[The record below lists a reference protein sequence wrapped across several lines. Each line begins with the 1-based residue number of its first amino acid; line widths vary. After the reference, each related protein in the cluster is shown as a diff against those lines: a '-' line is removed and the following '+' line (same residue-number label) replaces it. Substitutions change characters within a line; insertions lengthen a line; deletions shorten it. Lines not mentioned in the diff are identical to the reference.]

1 MGAQNRMKKHT
12 IQSQVAT
19 ELVVGAF
26 MFAVL
31 IGLFVF
37 TVVIGQQ
44 AIFSKRY
51 DIRFRFTE
59 VMGLRDGDNIVVR
72 GMPVGKVDILTLKPD
87 GVVVHGLLEQPL
99 VIHEGYR
106 SRIVT
111 TSILGGRYLELV
123 DGPTTNPLV
132 AADTI
137 LAGDTPIDLMREL
150 QGAITDI
157 RSALN
162 EGGIITNIQVAVA
175 DIREIAEKLSRGEG
189 TLGKLIND
197 DSVYKDFQA
206 IGKDVREAAASFN
219 EIAGK
224 LKQGEGTLGKLL
236 TDDTVYKDV
245 QKVAANLKE
254 ISDRLIGG
262 EGTLGK
268 LFSKDDQLYQDI
280 SAAANSIKEIAG
292 RMERG
297 EGLLGKISKDEDL
310 YHDAKAAMNDFRA
323 VLDDYRENSP
333 VVSFVSILFSA
344 F

>member
-1 MGAQNRMKKHT
+1 MGARNRMKKHT
-12 IQSQVAT
+12 IQSQVAM
-19 ELVVGAF
+19 ELIVGAF

-31 IGLFVF
+31 VGLFIF
-37 TVVIGQQ
+37 TVIIGQQ
-44 AIFSKRY
+44 SLFSKRY
-51 DIRFRFTE
+51 DIQFRFTE

-72 GMPVGKVDILTLKPD
+72 GMPIGKIDILTLKPD
-87 GVVVHGLLEQPL
+87 GVVVHGLLTQPV
-99 VIHEGYR
+99 VIHEGCR
-106 SRIVT
+106 VRVVT
-111 TSILGGRYLELV
+111 TSILGGRYLEIT
-123 DGPTTNPLV
+123 DGPATNALM
-132 AADTI
+132 ATDAI
-137 LAGDTPIDLMREL
+137 LAGDKPVDLMNEL
-150 QGAITDI
+150 QGVVTDV

-162 EGGIITNIQVAVA
+162 EGGIIRNIQVASTNV
-175 DIREIAEKLSRGEG
+175 REIAEKLNRGEG
-189 TLGKLIND
+189 TIGKLIND
-197 DSVYKDFQA
+197 DSVYKDLQA
-206 IGKDVREAAASFN
+206 IGKDVREASASFN
-219 EIAGK
+219 EIVGN

-254 ISDRLIGG
+254 ISDRIVSG

-292 RMERG
+292 RMDRG
-297 EGLLGKISKDEDL
+297 EGLLGKLSKDEDL